1 MISSSTMARLGAALL
16 VGTSLWLGGCGSAE
30 QVGRIVLS
38 GDSRRLRE
46 RPAGAAQSSPDRPP
60 ILFVALDGVDR
71 DLLYDLLKKGELPH
85 FADLLGGRSADGTLP
100 HAHLDTTMLATL
112 PSSTMAA
119 WPTVLTGVAPAQ
131 HGMTGNEYFIRE
143 KLRFAAPVPVT
154 FEDSAPTLAVV
165 TSDEYANRLLDAPTL
180 YERIRERDPDVCI
193 WVAMHQIYS
202 GADAFLIADRTAFVR
217 AFEERVKDG
226 VTKLSGT
233 ERRSRDLYETL
244 DREVVKVV
252 LDEVG
257 DQGER
262 VPDILTVYLS
272 GADLYGHIAVEGP
285 DDARR
290 SYLREVLD
298 PELGKLVAGL
308 RKNGALDRRW
318 VVVTADHG
326 HTQVVEDEAHALST
340 TQKDDPPQVLV
351 EAGFRVRPFQLD
363 VPRDA
368 DFQAVLAYQG
378 AMAFV
383 YVADRSTCTEKGK
396 PCNWERA
403 PRYREDVLV
412 AAEAFHSANEDGL
425 LVPGMKGTLD
435 LVLTREPRPWAEDD
449 LPFQVYAGKGET
461 VPVKQWLAE
470 HPHPDYVAVDERLR
484 DLAVGPHGE
493 RAGDVL
499 LLAHNG
505 DRAKPEDRY
514 YFAAPY
520 RSWHGSPS
528 KKDSEVPFIVA
539 NPQEQRSAIA
549 ARVRAVLGEV
559 PRQQKVT
566 DVILSLRLGE
576 EWAEPAR
583 TPR

>member
-1 MISSSTMARLGAALL
+1 MKQSAPASLLAVALL
-16 VGTSLWLGGCGSAE
+16 AAPLALAGCGATT
-30 QVGRIVLS
+30 QAARIVLA
-38 GDSRRLRE
+38 GDSRQLRE
-46 RPAGAAQSSPDRPP
+46 RPSGAPLSSPDRPP

-71 DLLYDLLKKGELPH
+71 DLLYDMLKKGELPH
-85 FADLLGGRSADGTLP
+85 FAELLGGRSADGKLP
-100 HAHLDTTMLATL
+100 HAHLDETLLSTL

-154 FEDSAPTLAVV
+154 FKDSAPTLAMV
-165 TSDEYANRLLDAPTL
+165 TSDEYANRLLDAPTV
-180 YERIRERDPDVCI
+180 YQRMRERDPDVSI
-193 WVAMHQIYS
+193 WVAMHQIYA
-202 GADAFLIADRTAFVR
+202 GADVFLIADRTAFVR
-217 AFEERVKDG
+217 AFEESLKDAA
-226 VTKLSGT
+226 TKVAGN
-233 ERRSRDLYETL
+233 EKRSRAVYETL
-244 DREVVKVV
+244 DQEVITVV
-252 LDEVG
+252 LDEIG
-257 DQGER
+257 DQGDR
-262 VPDILTVYLS
+262 VPDVLTVYLS

-290 SYLREVLD
+290 TYLKEVLD
-298 PELGKLVAGL
+298 PQLGKLDEGL
-308 RKNGALDRRW
+308 RKHHALDRRW

-326 HTQVVEDEAHALST
+326 HTEVVEDERHALST

-351 EAGFRVRPFQLD
+351 EAGFRVRPFQLE

-383 YVADRSTCTEKGK
+383 YVADRSTCTEEGK
-396 PCNWERA
+396 PCNWERP
-403 PRYREDVLV
+403 PRYREDVLI
-412 AAEAFHSANEDGL
+412 AAEAFHSASEDGL

-435 LVLTREPRPWAEDD
+435 LVLTREPRPYAEDD
-449 LPFQVYAGKGET
+449 LPFQVYVGKGET
-461 VPVKQWLAE
+461 VPVKQYLAE
-470 HPHPDYVAVDERLR
+470 HPHPDYVAVEERLR
-484 DLAVGPHGE
+484 DLGVGPHGE

-505 DRAKPEDRY
+505 DRATPEERY

-520 RSWHGSPS
+520 QSWHGSPS

-539 NPQEQRSAIA
+539 NPQGQSAAIA
-549 ARVRAVLGEV
+549 ARVRAVLGPT

-566 DVILSLRLGE
+566 DVILSLRLGQA
-576 EWAEPAR
+576 WAEPAR
-583 TPR
+583 LGQ